1 MNSER
6 IEINRG
12 ISTLLKKTIYVFLSL
27 MLIFVLTSCNK
38 ADEYK
43 IIEPPEDGWT
53 MELLESVFYI
63 NSVQTKPNFELSLL
77 GDDFSFSIEEMTLN
91 ENNKIIGGG
100 VNYKGKRAFTMGAH
114 YNIKE
119 DPKDNIFISESN
131 MMILLC
137 GEESNFSSLDLS
149 KFIIIN
155 GVHIG
160 SSQSELIDAMGNP
173 ENQNSPST
181 FSYDLS
187 DTKGSVLFGLNKDTK
202 KVDSIWITLVD

>member
-1 MNSER
+1 
-6 IEINRG
+6 
-12 ISTLLKKTIYVFLSL
+12 

-38 ADEYK
+38 AVEYK
-43 IIEPPEDGWT
+43 TIEPPEDGWT

-63 NSVQTKPNFELSLL
+63 NSIQTKPNFELSLL

-91 ENNKIIGGG
+91 ENNKILGGG

-137 GEESNFSSLDLS
+137 NERNNESNLDLS

-160 SSQSELIDAMGNP
+160 STESEIIKAMGNP
-173 ENQNSPST
+173 EDQNSPIVFT
-181 FSYDLS
+181 YDLIDVEYS
-187 DTKGSVLFGLNKDTK
+187 SVSFMLNKDTK
-202 KVDSIWITLVD
+202 KVDSITIRLDYEERG